1 MVIIT
6 GSAIQFSA
14 TNQQTAVYPAVG
26 TILLWGGN
34 DSNNLNGTDYLI
46 CNGSLI
52 SKTTYDV
59 LFGIIGYRYGG
70 SGDNFNLPDLRERI
84 PLGANSSA
92 NVQYNSTY
100 TGGTNKLD
108 NNRYYPHT
116 HPEIQV
122 KYFVGPP
129 KPPPL
134 PVLRDPD
141 GGDGREGMEDYS
153 VTNTDSGFISN
164 IGDGNPASS
173 DIYYPQYTLVNY
185 IIKAKTTPYTS

>member
-14 TNQQTAVYPAVG
+14 TNQQTSVYPAVG

-92 NVQYNSTY
+92 NVTFDSTY
-100 TGGTNKLD
+100 YGGYNKLVPAHYPHQHILTNFTYTEAIGRRGAETEGGD
-108 NNRYYPHT
+108 LVTCNAIGVTDTNNAPPFISSTGDPNNSLNYYP
-116 HPEIQV
+116 
-122 KYFVGPP
+122 
-129 KPPPL
+129 L
-134 PVLRDPD
+134 
-141 GGDGREGMEDYS
+141 
-153 VTNTDSGFISN
+153 
-164 IGDGNPASS
+164 
-173 DIYYPQYTLVNY
+173 YTLVNY